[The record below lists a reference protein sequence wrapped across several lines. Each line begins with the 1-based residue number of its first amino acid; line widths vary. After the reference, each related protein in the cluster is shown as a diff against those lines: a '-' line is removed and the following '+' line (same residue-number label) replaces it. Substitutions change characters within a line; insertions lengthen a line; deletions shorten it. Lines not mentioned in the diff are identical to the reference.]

1 MTTPTLRLTPVSVV
15 RAVVIVGV
23 TIVVAGVTVR
33 AAHPLMWFLQAAVVA
48 ALSWPVVKRLS
59 RHMPSWVAILGLT
72 LAAAIAVGALGAAG
86 FTELESEAR
95 RFQDSVPAAA
105 RRLQD
110 EAPLGGVLRDMRLA
124 EQADRVAS
132 GIGERFRFSGS
143 DLPGLASRVGGG
155 VSATFVVWVLAVM
168 LVFAGPGMVD
178 ATVRWLRP
186 SRQARA
192 HDMLGTAY
200 GATLRYLG
208 LTAARSIVVGVLV
221 WVVAAGLGV
230 DLPALLAVVAAVLA
244 FIPHVGIAL
253 GTLPVALLAVLDSP
267 SRAAVILVAGIALQT
282 LDALVVQ
289 PRIHGAS
296 FRFGMFPTLVVTVVG
311 FSLYGPS
318 GIFIGLVGGCLAV
331 AAVQS
336 LGEDQ
341 APDGRR
347 RRDANPSRVDAGA
360 EPDATRSSTASSS
373 SSTSAT

>member
-347 RRDANPSRVDAGA
+347 RREANPSRVDAGA

>member
-48 ALSWPVVKRLS
+48 ALSWPVVQRLS

-72 LAAAIAVGALGAAG
+72 LVAAVAVAALGATG
-86 FTELESEAR
+86 FSELESEAR

-110 EAPLGGVLRDMRLA
+110 EAPFGGVLRDVRLA
-124 EQADRVAS
+124 EQADRIAS

-178 ATVRWLRP
+178 AAVRRLGP
-186 SRQARA
+186 SHQARA
-192 HDMLGTAY
+192 HDMAGTAY

-208 LTAARSIVVGVLV
+208 LTVVRSLVVGALV
-221 WVVAAGLGV
+221 WVLAATLGI

-244 FIPHVGIAL
+244 FIPYVGIGL
-253 GTLPVALLAVLDSP
+253 GTLPVALLAVLNSP
-267 SRAAVILVAGIALQT
+267 AQATAILAAGIALQV
-282 LDALVVQ
+282 LDALVGQ
-289 PRIHGAS
+289 PRIHAAS
-296 FRFGMFPTLVVTVVG
+296 FRFGMFPTLVVTLVG

-336 LGEDQ
+336 LGDDQ
-341 APDGRR
+341 GLDERSS
-347 RRDANPSRVDAGA
+347 RDASPSRVDAGGD
-360 EPDATRSSTASSS
+360 PDAIRSSTASSS